1 MKFKGSDTV
10 FLDRTDV
17 CANTICSYQR
27 SGQFP
32 QVKEV
37 VAENI
42 VGLGKPCLI
51 GVIGRFPI

>member
-1 MKFKGSDTV
+1 MKFKSSDSV
-10 FLDRTDV
+10 FLDAIGA
-17 CANTICSYQR
+17 CANTICSYQH

-32 QVKEV
+32 QVREV

-42 VGLGKPCLI
+42 VGLGKPCLL